1 MASARERDEGAVRVE
16 SRPTAHPGGV
26 GKSPPIRGGQIG
38 VGKDSQR
45 ESFAHPTG
53 DPVLPTPEQ
62 PARGGQ
68 KAALKKRGRPSADKR
83 GGWIEFPVK
92 SGKRYPRR
100 RQWKKIDGQW
110 RKVSLGKADELE
122 LMSEQEYQV
131 YAELRERA
139 RAARRKHR
147 NG

>member
-1 MASARERDEGAVRVE
+1 MRESISLV
-16 SRPTAHPGGV
+16 GV
-26 GKSPPIRGGQIG
+26 GKAPAAQPSGVVDIPSGRGGQN
-38 VGKDSQR
+38 DSQR
-45 ESFAHPTG
+45 ESFAHPTP
-53 DPVLPTPEQ
+53 DHVLPTPEQ
-62 PARGGQ
+62 GGQPSVSRGGQ
-68 KAALKKRGRPSADKR
+68 SAAPKRRGRPSIDKR

-122 LMSEQEYQV
+122 LMSEQEYQT

>member
-1 MASARERDEGAVRVE
+1 MAARASAGRESIAAV
-16 SRPTAHPGGV
+16 GV
-26 GKSPPIRGGQIG
+26 GKTPTVQPAGVVDSPPSRGGQNN
-38 VGKDSQR
+38 SQR
-45 ESFAHPTG
+45 ESFAHPVPA
-53 DPVLPTPEQ
+53 PVLSTPER
-62 PARGGQ
+62 PAKGGQ
-68 KAALKKRGRPSADKR
+68 NAAPKKRGRPSADKR

-100 RQWKKIDGQW
+100 RQWKKKDGQW
-110 RKVSLGKADELE
+110 RKVSLGKAEELE
-122 LMSEQEYQV
+122 LMSEQEYQT

>member
-1 MASARERDEGAVRVE
+1 MVE
-16 SRPTAHPGGV
+16 
-26 GKSPPIRGGQIG
+26 PPKGGQIG
-38 VGKDSQR
+38 VGKTFSERND
-45 ESFAHPTG
+45 FAHPTP
-53 DPVLPTPEQ
+53 DPVLPTPST
-62 PARGGQ
+62 GGQ
-68 KAALKKRGRPSADKR
+68 VTASGGGQNAAPKRRGRPSVDKR

-131 YAELRERA
+131 YANNRERA
-139 RAARRKHR
+139 RAARRKNTYR
-147 NG
+147 

>member
-1 MASARERDEGAVRVE
+1 MGKTFSERND
-16 SRPTAHPGGV
+16 
-26 GKSPPIRGGQIG
+26 
-38 VGKDSQR
+38 
-45 ESFAHPTG
+45 FAHPQG
-53 DPVLPTPEQ
+53 DPVLPTPER
-62 PARGGQ
+62 PAKGGQ
-68 KAALKKRGRPSADKR
+68 NAAPKKRGRPSADKR

-131 YAELRERA
+131 YASNRERA
-139 RAARRKHR
+139 RAARRKNTYR
-147 NG
+147 

>member
-1 MASARERDEGAVRVE
+1 MVVLPRGGQS
-16 SRPTAHPGGV
+16 GV
-26 GKSPPIRGGQIG
+26 GKTFSERN
-38 VGKDSQR
+38 D
-45 ESFAHPTG
+45 FAHPANT
-53 DPVLPTPEQ
+53 VLPTPGTGGQ
-62 PARGGQ
+62 VAASRGGQ
-68 KAALKKRGRPSADKR
+68 NAAPKKRGRPSADKR

-131 YAELRERA
+131 YANNRERA
-139 RAARRKHR
+139 RAARRKNTYR
-147 NG
+147 

>member
-1 MASARERDEGAVRVE
+1 MRESISLV
-16 SRPTAHPGGV
+16 GV
-26 GKSPPIRGGQIG
+26 GKAPAAQPSGVVDIPSGRGGQN
-38 VGKDSQR
+38 VLSVNR
-45 ESFAHPTG
+45 FAHPTP
-53 DPVLPTPEQ
+53 DPVLPTPER

-68 KAALKKRGRPSADKR
+68 SAAPKKRGRPSADKR

-122 LMSEQEYQV
+122 LMSEQEYQT

>member
-1 MASARERDEGAVRVE
+1 MSNWR
-16 SRPTAHPGGV
+16 
-26 GKSPPIRGGQIG
+26 KSPPSRALTR
-38 VGKDSQR
+38 KW
-45 ESFAHPTG
+45 P
-53 DPVLPTPEQ
+53 PNCN
-62 PARGGQ
+62 
-68 KAALKKRGRPSADKR
+68 AAPKKRGRPSADKR

-131 YAELRERA
+131 YANNRERA
-139 RAARRKHR
+139 RAARRKNTYR
-147 NG
+147 

>member
-1 MASARERDEGAVRVE
+1 MVV
-16 SRPTAHPGGV
+16 
-26 GKSPPIRGGQIG
+26 PPRGGQIQIG
-38 VGKDSQR
+38 VGKTFSERND
-45 ESFAHPTG
+45 FAHPANT
-53 DPVLPTPEQ
+53 VLPTPGTGGQ
-62 PARGGQ
+62 VAASRGGQ
-68 KAALKKRGRPSADKR
+68 NAAPKKRGRPSADKR

-131 YAELRERA
+131 YANNRERA
-139 RAARRKHR
+139 RAARRKNTYR
-147 NG
+147 